1 MHASMSSHGD
11 DVLQYFSPKEGE
23 VVIDVGAALDELR
36 YEVAA
41 DYCSH
46 ILGYI
51 VASEYLSMA

>member
-23 VVIDVGAALDELR
+23 VVIDVGEALDELR
-36 YEVAA
+36 YKSRRPL
-41 DYCSH
+41 SH

>member
-1 MHASMSSHGD
+1 MTCMQVCLHGD

-41 DYCSH
+41 DYCCIS
-46 ILGYI
+46 
-51 VASEYLSMA
+51 

>member
-41 DYCSH
+41 DYCCISYEVH
-46 ILGYI
+46 VGRL
-51 VASEYLSMA
+51 LP